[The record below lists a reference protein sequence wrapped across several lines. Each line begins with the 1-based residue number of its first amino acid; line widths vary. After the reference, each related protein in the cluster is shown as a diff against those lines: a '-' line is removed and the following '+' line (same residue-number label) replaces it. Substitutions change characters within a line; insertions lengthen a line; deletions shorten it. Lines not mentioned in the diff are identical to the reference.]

1 LKRERNSLGWGRT
14 YKKMEDENGRGRE
27 GERERSRERTR
38 SKIDS
43 KEL

>member
-1 LKRERNSLGWGRT
+1 
-14 YKKMEDENGRGRE
+14 MEDENGRGRV
-27 GERERSRERTR
+27 GESESLRERTR

>member
-1 LKRERNSLGWGRT
+1 VRENLQ
-14 YKKMEDENGRGRE
+14 KMGDENGRRKE

-38 SKIDS
+38 SKNNS

>member
-1 LKRERNSLGWGRT
+1 
-14 YKKMEDENGRGRE
+14 MEDENGRGRV
-27 GERERSRERTR
+27 GERERLRKRIR

>member
-1 LKRERNSLGWGRT
+1 
-14 YKKMEDENGRGRE
+14 MEDENGIGRE

>member
-1 LKRERNSLGWGRT
+1 
-14 YKKMEDENGRGRE
+14 MEDENGRGRV

>member
-1 LKRERNSLGWGRT
+1 
-14 YKKMEDENGRGRE
+14 MEDENGRRRE

>member
-1 LKRERNSLGWGRT
+1 MRENLQ
-14 YKKMEDENGRGRE
+14 KMGDENGRGRE

>member
-1 LKRERNSLGWGRT
+1 
-14 YKKMEDENGRGRE
+14 MEDENGRRRV

>member
-1 LKRERNSLGWGRT
+1 
-14 YKKMEDENGRGRE
+14 MEDENGRGRV
-27 GERERSRERTR
+27 GERERSRERTT

>member
-1 LKRERNSLGWGRT
+1 
-14 YKKMEDENGRGRE
+14 MEDENVRGRE
-27 GERERSRERTR
+27 GEKERSRERTR

>member
-1 LKRERNSLGWGRT
+1 
-14 YKKMEDENGRGRE
+14 MEDENRRGRE